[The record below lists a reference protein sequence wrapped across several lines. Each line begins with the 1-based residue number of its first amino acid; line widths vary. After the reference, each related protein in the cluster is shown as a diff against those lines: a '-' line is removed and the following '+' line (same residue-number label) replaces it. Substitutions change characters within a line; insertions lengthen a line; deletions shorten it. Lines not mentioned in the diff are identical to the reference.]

1 MKLLSLVMV
10 CSVLFCTPV
19 MAAEITTTEDAVIEN
34 SPEVAAGSLESV
46 GLEEISPMSLS
57 EEQYDVLS
65 GDEIQPYVTTPDDYG
80 NVNV

>member
-1 MKLLSLVMV
+1 MAIAV
-10 CSVLFCTPV
+10 CTPV

-57 EEQYDVLS
+57 EEHYDVLFD
-65 GDEIQPYVTTPDDYG
+65 DEIHFFWSIIHFILNTYPKISQPI
-80 NVNV
+80 